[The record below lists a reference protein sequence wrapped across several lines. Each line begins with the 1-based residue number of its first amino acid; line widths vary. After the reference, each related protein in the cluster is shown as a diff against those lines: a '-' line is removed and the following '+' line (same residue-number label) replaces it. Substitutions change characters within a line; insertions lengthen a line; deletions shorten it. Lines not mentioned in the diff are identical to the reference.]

1 MSMTA
6 ASTNLSQAK
15 QLIAKAI
22 SIGAPAYNSGDI
34 KRCATVYQDTA
45 KEIASLDGGLPSA
58 LQIKLVTELDNV
70 RDGDEN
76 AKAWTLRRI
85 IDAII
90 DYTLPITPSS
100 SLSSQ
105 PTSKSNISL
114 EPFTQSQLPSEAF
127 GVMDNVM
134 GGINVNSNSI
144 EFLVH

>member
-1 MSMTA
+1 MPLMTEP
-6 ASTNLSQAK
+6 TSQ
-15 QLIAKAI
+15 
-22 SIGAPAYNSGDI
+22 S
-34 KRCATVYQDTA
+34 
-45 KEIASLDGGLPSA
+45 E
-58 LQIKLVTELDNV
+58 NV
-70 RDGDEN
+70 RQESG
-76 AKAWTLRRI
+76 KALRRI
-85 IDAII
+85 FDAII

-134 GGINVNSNSI
+134 GGINVNSI

>member
-1 MSMTA
+1 M
-6 ASTNLSQAK
+6 
-15 QLIAKAI
+15 
-22 SIGAPAYNSGDI
+22 
-34 KRCATVYQDTA
+34 
-45 KEIASLDGGLPSA
+45 
-58 LQIKLVTELDNV
+58 QIKLVTELDNV